1 VVIAGQLIW
10 ILPKIDAEKTE
21 IAKNLIGESMPENV
35 LLTSQ
40 MLHRRCQEFDVV
52 AQKDRWLK
60 RIQHTKR
67 RTRTSIAVS
76 LK

>member
-35 LLTSQ
+35 LLTSHQ
-40 MLHRRCQEFDVV
+40 RCQEFDVV